1 MIVNRMKAAF
11 LAVLIVGG
19 VGGVGAT
26 SAEAA
31 TLQGQQKTVNKAL
44 VTIRNF
50 HNDPNLTWFRNNV
63 GRARALVIVPT
74 SVKAGF
80 ILGGSGGGGLML
92 ARSPRTGVWSYPA
105 FYRLGSI
112 TFGLQIGGE
121 VSEIVLL
128 VMTQRGVDALMASSF
143 KLGGDVSVAVGP
155 VGAGAK
161 AQTADI
167 LAFSRTKGL
176 YGGINL
182 EGAVIDTHDAGNN
195 VYYGRRVSPAD
206 IVIRRRVRN
215 RGADRLRATVCADRP
230 PPSLDGG
237 VLAVDRDL
245 LRGRSRVGYC
255 RHPILISEQE
265 TGRSVRIAPF
275 VSGRW
280 SASSGKPSEP

>member
-1 MIVNRMKAAF
+1 MFVNRMKAAF
-11 LAVLIVGG
+11 LAVLIVA
-19 VGGVGAT
+19 GVGAT
-26 SAEAA
+26 AEAA
-31 TLQGQQKTVNKAL
+31 TLQGQQDTVNKAL

-50 HNDPNLTWFRNNV
+50 HNDPNLTWFRDNV

-92 ARSPRTGVWSYPA
+92 ARSPRSGVWSYPA

-143 KLGGDVSVAVGP
+143 KLGGDVSIAVGP

-167 LAFSRTKGL
+167 IAFSRTKGL

-182 EGAVIDTHDAGNN
+182 EGGVVSTHDSGNRA
-195 VYYGRRVSPAD
+195 YYGRTVSPAD
-206 IVIRRRVRN
+206 IVIRRTVRN
-215 RGADRLRATVCADRP
+215 RGADRLRATVA
-230 PPSLDGG
+230 
-237 VLAVDRDL
+237 
-245 LRGRSRVGYC
+245 
-255 RHPILISEQE
+255 
-265 TGRSVRIAPF
+265 RIA
-275 VSGRW
+275 RRR
-280 SASSGKPSEP
+280 